1 MKKIIS
7 VLTLGLFVSLININV
22 NNKQPQYFLE
32 DDTYT
37 LKDENTIKLNRKMVK
52 NDSISFDNAIN
63 DGKMISSVK
72 AQILENGNKTY
83 NIRFVSAIV
92 WDETN
97 SYSRIGFDV
106 NYYYNNQWFSYSR
119 EISTLYTTL
128 TAGDKQYNEAN
139 MSLYDNT
146 SNYKYFVTYALIN
159 IPSSALDTCF
169 EVRPFAYSSDETK
182 LYSSKESKFTSVNS
196 VINNCSTYKVISSFA
211 SNDSQIKY
219 VEPVHDRNEK
229 NEVVGSDSS
238 EVDTR
243 VAKNNTS
250 LDGTR
255 FIENVSAYSKFQY
268 TYESDQAKGKFDIYA
283 NVASS
288 NFIAGD
294 VSTIWPEAKNGFI
307 GSKATDF
314 TKFLTLKNNDTEYE
328 VSSDAK
334 IPETRLNSFMDPAT
348 IKQQEAI
355 KQSAWDTCTYFLLN
369 NFRRVHLGT
378 VDIVKGTNNI
388 EIDVGYNSGPFG
400 YAGSACGNWQN
411 IEIIYVDENI
421 DKTVDTVKM
430 ISSPRTEYFVGEK
443 FSLENAKFVGYNKDG
458 VEIGYLDNDKIEIID
473 NGALLEDTRIR
484 LKYEDAEFYVDVKVS
499 NVIKQELNALENMT
513 IQYHENPNVTNKKAN
528 IVGPNSV
535 NGYLEKVSSGS
546 YFEYV
551 IESDKDRTMSISA
564 EVATNAYIFNDEEG
578 GYKDYNT
585 GIEGFTQTYV
595 GSYDL
600 DLSKVVKLT
609 NTVDNQTTT
618 FETNKDAIA
627 YGHIINAKDDLEASK
642 KYDLTDKTKQWGMA
656 DDLCMR
662 KFKELNLGEIKLSK
676 GKNIIRISMNG
687 YLNKN
692 PFAYG
697 GYACGNWKSITLTI
711 K

>member
-72 AQILENGNKTY
+72 AQILDNGNNTY

-119 EISTLYTTL
+119 DISTLYTTL

-169 EVRPFAYSSDETK
+169 EVRPFAYSFDETK

-196 VINNCSTYKVISSFA
+196 VKKNCSTYKVISSFA

-219 VEPVHDRNEK
+219 IEPVHDRNKK
-229 NEVVGSDSS
+229 NEVVGTDSS
-238 EVDTR
+238 EIDTR
-243 VAKNNTS
+243 AAKNSTS
-250 LDGTR
+250 LDKTKY
-255 FIENVSAYSKFQY
+255 IENVSAYSKFQY
-268 TYESDQAKGKFDIYA
+268 TYESNEAKGKLDIYA

-288 NFIAGD
+288 NYISGD

-355 KQSAWDTCTYFLLN
+355 KKSAWGTCTYFLLN

-411 IEIIYVDENI
+411 IEIIYVDNNVDNNVTSMEM
-421 DKTVDTVKM
+421 KTAPTKTSYEANEEFDITGAEF
-430 ISSPRTEYFVGEK
+430 I
-443 FSLENAKFVGYNKDG
+443 GYNADG
-458 VEIGYLDNDKIEIID
+458 ISLGKIENSKIEILNNKKLFVNSLID
-473 NGALLEDTRIR
+473 
-484 LKYEDAEFYVDVKVS
+484 LKYQNATYEIYVNVNNVVK
-499 NVIKQELNALENMT
+499 QALNTLENMT

-535 NGYLEKVSSGS
+535 NGYLEKVSDGS
-546 YFEYV
+546 YFEYIV
-551 IESDKDRTMSISA
+551 EADKEINATISA
-564 EVATNAYIFNDEEG
+564 EIATNAYVYKTGE
-578 GYKDYNT
+578 YKDYDT
-585 GIEGFTQTYV
+585 GIEGFTQTWI
-595 GSYDL
+595 GSHDL
-600 DLSKVVKLT
+600 DMSKIVTLT
-609 NTVDNQTTT
+609 NTVNNETTT

-642 KYDLTDKTKQWGMA
+642 KYDLTKTNQQWGMA

-676 GKNIIRISMNG
+676 GTNVIRISIKG
-687 YLNKN
+687 YLKENG
-692 PFAYG
+692 FAYN
-697 GYACGNWKSITLTI
+697 GYACGNWKSISI
-711 K
+711 AFK

>member
-1 MKKIIS
+1 MKKTILFIAFGL
-7 VLTLGLFVSLININV
+7 LTTICSL
-22 NNKQPQYFLE
+22 NNAKVEKIKHFI
-32 DDTYT
+32 DDDAYV
-37 LKDENTIKLNRKMVK
+37 LKDENTIKLNRKMGK
-52 NDSISFDNAIN
+52 NNSISFDNAIN

-72 AQILENGNKTY
+72 AQILENENKTY

-196 VINNCSTYKVISSFA
+196 VKNNCSTYKVISSFA

-219 VEPVHDRNEK
+219 VEPDHDRNKK
-229 NEVVGSDSS
+229 NEVVGTDSS

-243 VAKNNTS
+243 AAINKTS
-250 LDGTR
+250 LDKTKY
-255 FIENVSAYSKFQY
+255 IENVSAYSKFQY
-268 TYESDQAKGKFDIYA
+268 TYESGQTKGKFDIYA

-288 NFIAGD
+288 NYIGGD

-355 KQSAWDTCTYFLLN
+355 KKSAWGACTYFLLN

-411 IEIIYVDENI
+411 IEIIYVDENT
-421 DKTVDTVKM
+421 DKSIKTIEMTTAPTKTQYK
-430 ISSPRTEYFVGEK
+430 PGEK
-443 FSLENAKFVGYNKDG
+443 FDISGAEFVGYNIDG
-458 VEIGYLDNDKIEIID
+458 LLIEKIDNSKIEIID
-473 NGALLEDTRIR
+473 NQALYTDTRIR
-484 LKYEDAEFYVDVKVS
+484 LKYQNIEFYVDVTV
-499 NVIKQELNALENMT
+499 NGTIKQALNTLKDMT
-513 IQYHENPNVTNKKAN
+513 IQYHENPNVTDKKAN
-528 IVGPNSV
+528 ITGSNPNL
-535 NGYLEKVSSGS
+535 YLEKVSDGS
-546 YFEYV
+546 YFEYIV
-551 IESDKDRTMSISA
+551 EADKEINATISA
-564 EVATNAYIFNDEEG
+564 EIATNAYIYKTGE
-578 GYKDYNT
+578 YKDYDT
-585 GIEGFTQTYV
+585 GIEGFTQSWI
-595 GSYDL
+595 GSHDL
-600 DLSKVVKLT
+600 DMSKIVTLT
-609 NTVDNQTTT
+609 NTVNNETTT

-642 KYDLTDKTKQWGMA
+642 KYDLTDKNKQWGMA

-676 GKNIIRISMNG
+676 GTNVIRISIKG
-687 YLNKN
+687 YLKENG
-692 PFAYG
+692 FAYN
-697 GYACGNWKSITLTI
+697 GYACGNWKSISI
-711 K
+711 AFK